1 MKILI
6 ILAYNEE
13 LYLEKTINNHVAFF
27 DKVVVINDKSSD
39 STSKI
44 LQRISKENPKIKII
58 TNKKNYGPGKSMD
71 IGLQEAL
78 QLGAKTIVKIDG
90 DNQFKSQDIKN
101 LLKLSDQNKSDFIK
115 CDRFWSGGIEGKIP
129 KIRYFGNA
137 FASLLIKAI
146 TGKWS
151 ITDPLNGLFLFSSST
166 AKEIVIPKFFN
177 RYGYPFYINLAI
189 SKMGIKK
196 DLNLHQFKNT
206 ITYADEKS
214 QLRPVSLF
222 IKLITYSMYYFGST
236 IKTKL
241 QDSNYQVSGLIDI
254 SALISLSTS
263 LISLIMF
270 ISTRYFTYPGNQH
283 TWFLMFIIFM
293 IIFTVLVYQSPK
305 SVKHVAGKDFKY
317 LN

>member
-13 LYLEKTINNHVAFF
+13 LYLEKTINNHINFF

-39 STSKI
+39 RTSTILEKI
-44 LQRISKENPKIKII
+44 SQKNPKIKTI
-58 TNKKNYGPGKSMD
+58 TNKKNYGPGKSMG
-71 IGLQEAL
+71 IGLEQAL

-101 LLKLSDQNKSDFIK
+101 LLQLADQNKSDFIK
-115 CDRFWSGGIEGKIP
+115 CDRFWFGGIEGDIP

-151 ITDPLNGLFLFSSST
+151 ITDPLNGLFLFSSNT
-166 AKEIVIPKFFN
+166 AEKIVIPKFFN
-177 RYGYPFYINLAI
+177 RYGYPFYINLAV

-196 DLNLHQFKNT
+196 DLNLHQFRNT

-222 IKLITYSMYYFGST
+222 FKLITYSIYYFVST

-241 QDSNYQVSGLIDI
+241 QYSNYQISGLIDI

-263 LISLIMF
+263 LISFVMF
-270 ISTRYFTYPGNQH
+270 IATRYFTYPGNQH
-283 TWFLMFIIFM
+283 TWFLMFIIFI
-293 IIFTVLVYQSPK
+293 IIFIVLVYQSPK
-305 SVKHVAGKDFKY
+305 SIKQIADNDFKY

>member
-1 MKILI
+1 VKILI

-13 LYLEKTINNHVAFF
+13 LYLEKTINNHVDTF
-27 DKVVVINDKSSD
+27 DKVVVVNDKSSD
-39 STSKI
+39 NTSKI
-44 LQRISKENPKIKII
+44 LQRISKQNPKIETI
-58 TNKKNYGPGKSMD
+58 TNEKNYGPGKSMD
-71 IGLQEAL
+71 IGLEEAL
-78 QLGAKTIVKIDG
+78 RLGAKTIVKIDG

-101 LLKLSDQNKSDFIK
+101 LLQLAGQNKSDFIK
-115 CDRFWSGGIEGKIP
+115 CDRFWSGGIEGDIP

-151 ITDPLNGLFLFSSST
+151 ITDPLNGLFLFSSNT
-166 AKEIVIPKFFN
+166 AEEIVIPKFFN

-196 DLNLHQFKNT
+196 DLNLHQFRNT

-222 IKLITYSMYYFGST
+222 FKLITYSMYYFGST

-241 QDSNYQVSGLIDI
+241 QDSNYQISGLIDI
-254 SALISLSTS
+254 SALVSLSTS
-263 LISLIMF
+263 LISFVMF
-270 ISTRYFTYPGNQH
+270 IATRYFTYPGNQH
-283 TWFLMFIIFM
+283 TWFLMFIIFI
-293 IIFTVLVYQSPK
+293 IIFIVLVYQSPK
-305 SVKHVAGKDFKY
+305 SIKQIADNDFKY